1 MLMTNA
7 IRGTGGA
14 RAPLTFSRMPGPSVS
29 FVIATYNRPDWL
41 RLSMDSV
48 LDQDYPE
55 LELLVVDD
63 GSTGETAEVLEEY
76 ASRHPPERFRYTRH
90 ENMGQART
98 LNRGY
103 EMTRGDLVGYLP
115 DDDLLLPG
123 AVSELVAALRDPEVI
138 CAYGGW
144 QIIEPDGR
152 VIDTIRPMKYSP
164 LEAYRQIDTVIAPGG
179 LVRRDVLLSTGGW
192 DPSQYYMPDFLLWMK
207 VGLAG
212 PVVRVDRPVVSWRR
226 HEGGL
231 SEQSGIERW
240 HEFLQLVELGE
251 DLLELPAEAH
261 SIRAEA
267 FRNACIQAA
276 FFMGGTGPPPGERF
290 AAIDLGRPATSAFS
304 SGIGRT
310 EWPDQRSDESARMWR
325 ELAHLTLE
333 LGRARGARAT
343 NGGKPGVPGDGLRT
357 AREHLRRVGALPG
370 DDEDPPGI
378 SPDHDIRM
386 DLMEAAVACEEDID
400 PDVSRFLV
408 IERGT
413 GAITDA
419 EFEALN
425 KLGYYAP
432 VELLDPVVEDRRR
445 KLEELT
451 SRPAMKRLRQ
461 LWRKLDRGKE
471 DRARSK

>member
-1 MLMTNA
+1 VPA
-7 IRGTGGA
+7 
-14 RAPLTFSRMPGPSVS
+14 PSVS

-48 LDQDYPE
+48 LAQDYPE

-103 EMTRGDLVGYLP
+103 EMTRGDLIGYLP

-123 AVSELVAALRDPEVI
+123 AVSDLVAALRDPEVI

-144 QIIEPDGR
+144 QIMEPDGR
-152 VIDTIRPMKYSP
+152 VIDTIRPIEYSP
-164 LEAYRQIDTVIAPGG
+164 RVAYRQIDTVIAPGA

-192 DPSQYYMPDFLLWMK
+192 DSSQYYMPDFLLWMK

-212 PVVRVDRPVVSWRR
+212 PVVRVNRPVVSWRR

-231 SEQSGIERW
+231 SEQSGVERW

-251 DLLELPAEAH
+251 GLLDLPADAH
-261 SIRAEA
+261 AIRAEA

-276 FFMGGTGPPPGERF
+276 FFMGGPGPPPGERF
-290 AAIDLGRPATSAFS
+290 GTIDLSRPGSSAFS
-304 SGIGRT
+304 AGLPRT
-310 EWPDQRSDESARMWR
+310 EWPDERADESARLWR
-325 ELAHLTLE
+325 ELARLTLE
-333 LGRARGARAT
+333 LKEARGVAAT
-343 NGGKPGVPGDGLRT
+343 NGRRSGAPGGGLL
-357 AREHLRRVGALPG
+357 AAKEHLRRVGALPG
-370 DDEDPPGI
+370 GDQDRSGI
-378 SPDHDIRM
+378 SPDRDIRM
-386 DLMEAAVACEEDID
+386 DLMEAAVACEADID
-400 PDVSRFLV
+400 SATSRFLV

-413 GAITDA
+413 GAVTDE

-432 VELLDPVVEDRRR
+432 VEWLNPVLEDRRR
-445 KLEELT
+445 KLEDLT
-451 SRPAMKRLRQ
+451 PRPLINRLGG
-461 LWRKLDRGKE
+461 LWRRFGRGHE
-471 DRARSK
+471 QGARSK

>member
-1 MLMTNA
+1 
-7 IRGTGGA
+7 
-14 RAPLTFSRMPGPSVS
+14 MPAPSVS

-48 LDQDYPE
+48 LDQDYPD
-55 LELLVVDD
+55 LELLVMDD
-63 GSTGETAEVLEEY
+63 GSTGETTEVLEEY
-76 ASRHPPERFRYTRH
+76 ASRYPPERFRYTRH

-103 EMTRGDLVGYLP
+103 EMTRGDLIGYLP

-144 QIIEPDGR
+144 QIIDPDGR
-152 VIDTIRPMKYSP
+152 VIDTIRPMGYSP
-164 LEAYRQIDTVIAPGG
+164 MEAYRQIDTVIAPGG

-192 DPSQYYMPDFLLWMK
+192 DPSQYYMPDFLLWIK

-212 PVVRVDRPVVSWRR
+212 PVVRVNRPVASWRR

-231 SEQSGIERW
+231 SEQSGVERW

-251 DLLELPAEAH
+251 GLLELPAEAH
-261 SIRAEA
+261 AIRAEA

-276 FFMGGTGPPPGERF
+276 FFTGGTGPPPGERF
-290 AAIDLGRPATSAFS
+290 STIDLGRPGTSAFA
-304 SGIGRT
+304 SGLPRT
-310 EWPDQRSDESARMWR
+310 DWPDERSDQSARMWR

-343 NGGKPGVPGDGLRT
+343 NGGKPGAPGDGLR
-357 AREHLRRVGALPG
+357 AAKEHLRRVGALPH
-370 DDEDPPGI
+370 DDEDLSGI
-378 SPDHDIRM
+378 SPDRDIRM
-386 DLMEAAVACEEDID
+386 DLVEAAVACEADID
-400 PDVSRFLV
+400 PAASRFLV

-419 EFEALN
+419 EFEALD

-432 VELLDPVVEDRRR
+432 VERLSPVVEDRRR

-451 SRPAMKRLRQ
+451 SRPAVKRLRQ
-461 LWRKLDRGKE
+461 LWRKLDRGHE
-471 DRARSK
+471 EGARSK

>member
-1 MLMTNA
+1 
-7 IRGTGGA
+7 
-14 RAPLTFSRMPGPSVS
+14 MPAPSVS

-48 LDQDYPE
+48 LDQDYPD
-55 LELLVVDD
+55 LELLVMDD
-63 GSTGETAEVLEEY
+63 GSTGETTEVLEEY
-76 ASRHPPERFRYTRH
+76 ANRYPSERFRYTRH

-103 EMTRGDLVGYLP
+103 EMTRGDLIGYLP

-123 AVSELVAALRDPEVI
+123 AVCELVAALRDPEVI

-144 QIIEPDGR
+144 QIIESDGR
-152 VIDTIRPMKYSP
+152 VIDTIRPMEYSP
-164 LEAYRQIDTVIAPGG
+164 MEAYRQIDTVIAPGG
-179 LVRRDVLLSTGGW
+179 LVRRDALLSTGGW

-212 PVVRVDRPVVSWRR
+212 PVVRVKRPVASWRR

-231 SEQSGIERW
+231 SEQSGVERW

-251 DLLELPAEAH
+251 GLLELPAEAH
-261 SIRAEA
+261 AIRAEA

-276 FFMGGTGPPPGERF
+276 FFMGGAGPPPGERF
-290 AAIDLGRPATSAFS
+290 STIDLGRPGSSAFA
-304 SGIGRT
+304 SGLPRT
-310 EWPDQRSDESARMWR
+310 DWPDERADESARVWR
-325 ELAHLTLE
+325 ELARLTLE
-333 LGRARGARAT
+333 LGRARGAGAT
-343 NGGKPGVPGDGLRT
+343 NGGKPGAPGDGLR
-357 AREHLRRVGALPG
+357 AAKEHLRRVGALPR
-370 DDEDPPGI
+370 DDEDPSGV
-378 SPDHDIRM
+378 SPDRDIRM
-386 DLMEAAVACEEDID
+386 DLMEAAVACEADID
-400 PDVSRFLV
+400 PAASRFLV

-419 EFEALN
+419 EFEALD

-432 VELLDPVVEDRRR
+432 VERLKPVVEDRRR

-451 SRPAMKRLRQ
+451 SRPAVKRLRQ
-461 LWRKLDRGKE
+461 LWRKLDRGHE
-471 DRARSK
+471 EGARSK